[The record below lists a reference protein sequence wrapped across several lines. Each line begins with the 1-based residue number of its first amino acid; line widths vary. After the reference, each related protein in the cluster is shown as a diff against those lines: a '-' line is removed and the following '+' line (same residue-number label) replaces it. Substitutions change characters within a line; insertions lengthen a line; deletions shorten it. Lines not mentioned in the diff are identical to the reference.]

1 MQAQE
6 QDLTNVVQSGAQPRV
21 EESKNLAQQM
31 RLATQL
37 QRTQALAQ
45 QFKEL
50 QGFFSKITE
59 EDAFQDKVA
68 ALAFHLGFKLPE
80 NLDANNAWKKELA
93 ARLMYTEARR
103 VMFALNMSGL
113 AFEQTE
119 GMTVINKYESLSMVG
134 DWPGGIGARM
144 RSGASMAWEL
154 GRNQQNLARNGAQE
168 TMRQIRNSG
177 QMDLGVQRVVEDYVV
192 SSVLPTLKQETLGS
206 ILEVIKGTIAELNK
220 DRAPDQQLVSH
231 LTKDSLTKE
240 FKDFDKDTKTFISN
254 ALFEVF
260 GARPVVNNK
269 VTTQSLN
276 AFTNALRKHID
287 NGTVRVTA
295 WVDEQNGI
303 SEERDVP
310 RISSFMRQNAFASI
324 FELAQNVGLNLAEL
338 NITRDQLPQNLAS
351 QIPGGQPA
359 NS

>member
-1 MQAQE
+1 
-6 QDLTNVVQSGAQPRV
+6 
-21 EESKNLAQQM
+21 
-31 RLATQL
+31 
-37 QRTQALAQ
+37 
-45 QFKEL
+45 
-50 QGFFSKITE
+50 
-59 EDAFQDKVA
+59 
-68 ALAFHLGFKLPE
+68 
-80 NLDANNAWKKELA
+80 
-93 ARLMYTEARR
+93 
-103 VMFALNMSGL
+103 MSGL
-113 AFEQTE
+113 AFEQTDD

-134 DWPGGIGARM
+134 DGPGGIGARM